1 MFNLYCFSSEVVV
14 LQLKHTY
21 RQFEIETI
29 ATGRFTVSFQISQN
43 NLVAFK

>member
-14 LQLKHTY
+14 LQIKTH

-29 ATGRFTVSFQISQN
+29 GTGRFTVSFQISQN